1 MPPLCLA
8 SASLS
13 ALLPVAV
20 RLAVEELDALPL
32 NLGDVA
38 VLPLLILIFAGGEL
52 ALDEHEA
59 PLGEV
64 LRTGFGL
71 PVPKDDLVPFR
82 LVDLLAPVVG
92 VALIR
97 SHVQAAYGLSGLGV
111 AHLGIAPEPSDD
123 HHLVEAAHTISC

>member
-1 MPPLCLA
+1 M
-8 SASLS
+8 SG
-13 ALLPVAV
+13 V
-20 RLAVEELDALPL
+20 RLLVGPAARRRPPCGRETGRALPL

-38 VLPLLILIFAGGEL
+38 ALPLLILIFAGGEL

-64 LRTGFGL
+64 LL

-97 SHVQAAYGLSGLGV
+97 SHVQTAYGLSGSGSR
-111 AHLGIAPEPSDD
+111 PS
-123 HHLVEAAHTISC
+123 LPMIITLLRLLIQSPAEGKRNPPA